1 MKNELL
7 TTMAEINYCYY
18 SDLLPIFHLF
28 LTDTEDV
35 NVLLGCTIIRCTCIV
50 MLRCY
55 DKGIVFITG
64 KLKLL

>member
-35 NVLLGCTIIRCTCIV
+35 NVLLGCTIINMYRDDV
-50 MLRCY
+50 EMLR
-55 DKGIVFITG
+55 
-64 KLKLL
+64 